1 MATSLTATI
10 SAAVNWNL
18 ISDMD
23 LSDPSDKAT
32 LSYTDAIANG
42 TSADQATKVWHDR
55 GTIAT
60 ASTADIDLAGSL
72 EDAFG
77 NTLVFTKVKGIL
89 LINRG
94 IASGSTFTETSGEN
108 ITVTGSNILM
118 FASNGMI
125 IEPGGMLLFTSPKVG
140 AAVTAT
146 SADTITLGRAGSS
159 TVTYDVVIWGL
170 I

>member
-1 MATSLTATI
+1 MATTLATTI

-18 ISDMD
+18 VSDLD

-32 LSYTDAIANG
+32 LAFTDSLASG

-55 GTIAT
+55 GTIANGGS
-60 ASTADIDLAGSL
+60 ASIDLAGSL
-72 EDAFG
+72 TDAFG
-77 NTLVFTKVKGIL
+77 NALVFTKVKGFF

-94 IASGSTFTETSGEN
+94 VASGTSYTETSGEN
-108 ITVTGSNILM
+108 IIVSTSNIL
-118 FASNGMI
+118 FLASNGMI
-125 IEPGGMLLFTSPKVG
+125 VEPAGIILFTSPKVG

-146 SADTITLGRAGSS
+146 SADTITLTRAGSA
-159 TVTYDVVIWGL
+159 TVTYEVVIWGL